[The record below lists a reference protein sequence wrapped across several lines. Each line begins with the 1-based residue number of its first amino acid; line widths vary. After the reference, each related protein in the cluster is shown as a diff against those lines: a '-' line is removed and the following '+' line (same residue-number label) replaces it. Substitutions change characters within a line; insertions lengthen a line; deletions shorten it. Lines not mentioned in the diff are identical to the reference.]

1 MSHANQATPVALFA
15 GGISHL
21 PDGEPTGIY
30 KARVTSAITLGAE
43 GFVGDAQADRRVH
56 GGPEKAVHHY
66 AAEHYAELAA
76 RFPFAADAFV
86 PGALGENL
94 STLGLTEENVH
105 AGDVFSLGE
114 ARLQV
119 SQPRSPCWKI
129 NARFGGDK
137 AEEFN
142 IARHVGLSGHTGW
155 YYRVLKTGI
164 VQPGDDLILIERQPG
179 SISLAE
185 LGCLWREHRP
195 SQARLEAA
203 MATPGLNDAWREKI
217 QRRLA
222 WLRDAAAGATNA
234 PVSYHERQ
242 P

>member
-1 MSHANQATPVALFA
+1 MPVALFA

-30 KARVTSAITLGAE
+30 KARITTAIALGPE

-76 RFPFAADAFV
+76 RFPFAAAAFV

-94 STLGLTEENVH
+94 STRGLTEENVH
-105 AGDVFSLGE
+105 PGDVFALGE

-137 AEEFN
+137 AEERN
-142 IARHVGLSGHTGW
+142 IARHIGLSGHTGW
-155 YYRVLKTGI
+155 YYRVLRAGV
-164 VQPGDDLILIERQPG
+164 VQPDDGLVLVERQPG

-185 LGCLWREHRP
+185 LGRLWREHRP
-195 SQARLEAA
+195 SQSKLEAA
-203 MATPGLNDAWREKI
+203 MATPGLNEAWREKI
-217 QRRLA
+217 RTRLA
-222 WLRDAAAGATNA
+222 WLRQAADGAGDA
-234 PVSYHERQ
+234 PVTYHERQ
-242 P
+242 